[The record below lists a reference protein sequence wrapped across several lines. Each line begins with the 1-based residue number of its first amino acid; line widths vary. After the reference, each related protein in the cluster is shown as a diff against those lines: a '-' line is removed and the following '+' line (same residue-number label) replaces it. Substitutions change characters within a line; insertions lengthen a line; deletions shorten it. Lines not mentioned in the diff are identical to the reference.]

1 MHVKT
6 VPSYCLLFE
15 FIPIMGPPF
24 RRGGIFRSIVTV
36 VYQFLMYFSGIH
48 NLGPPK
54 QNISENKKQILEMT
68 CYSNFEFK
76 SDLKIE

>member
-6 VPSYCLLFE
+6 VPSYCLLVE
-15 FIPIMGPPF
+15 FIPIMGPSF

-36 VYQFLMYFSGIH
+36 VYQFLTH